1 MIRTG
6 MDALAASV
14 ARILIG
20 GFFALSGANNLLD
33 IGRATAHA
41 VEAGLPAGPITIFVI
56 AGFKLVAGMLIMIKH
71 HTKLA
76 SFFLI
81 AYVILSSLI
90 FYSPLVWKEY
100 PDTEAI
106 FMRNL
111 AILGGLL
118 FLYAHS
124 RGVSLIR
131 PQERNRMGARK
142 PPPSE

>member
-1 MIRTG
+1 
-6 MDALAASV
+6 MDALAATL

-33 IGRATAHA
+33 IGSATTRA
-41 VEAGLPAGPITIFVI
+41 VEAGLPAGPVAIFVI
-56 AGFKLVAGMLIMIKH
+56 ASFKLIAGMLIMIKH
-71 HTKLA
+71 HTKIA

-81 AYVILSSLI
+81 IYVTLSSLI
-90 FYSPLVWKEY
+90 FYNPLVWDAY

-124 RGVSLIR
+124 RGVSLMR
-131 PQERNRMGARK
+131 PQELNRMGARK
-142 PPPSE
+142 VPPGE